1 MPRGSVRQTASLPA
15 VTTPAERLSAALADR
30 YRIERELGQG
40 GMATVYLAEDLKHR
54 RKVALKVLKPE
65 LAAVLGAE
73 RFVQEITTTASL
85 QHPHIL
91 PLFDSGTADGFL
103 FYVMP
108 FIEGETLRDKL
119 NRETQLGVDE
129 AVRIAREVADALDYA
144 HGQGVI
150 HRDIKPENILIQNGR
165 PMVADFGIALAVSA
179 AAGGRMTETGLSLGT
194 PHYMSP
200 EQATAEKE
208 ISARSDVYSL
218 ASVLFEMLA
227 GEPPHSGGSAQAI
240 IMKIIAEPAQDVT
253 KYRKSVPGN
262 VAAAVAKALEKVPA
276 DRFSSA
282 KAFADALG
290 DPHFNTGASAAT
302 PLLAAARPQRAAML
316 ALAGAL
322 GVMTI
327 LAGWA
332 LWRPGPPPPVNRYA
346 LSFPDAQ
353 LPDPFG
359 VVAISDDGSRIFY
372 LGRSPR
378 SPAVTQF
385 WYKSRDSLE
394 SVLLAGAEGASSIA
408 VAPDG
413 QTVAVIERNI
423 VRKLSI
429 TGGAPTVV
437 AQDASSVS
445 QSVAW
450 LDDNTLVY
458 VAQDQ
463 KRLMRVPSSGGTAT
477 VVWTADSLV
486 LSTLTPLPG
495 ARGVLFQ
502 ACRAPCGDGSL
513 WVLDLRSSTAR
524 ELQRRARV
532 GHFLS
537 SGHLVYVEDDVM
549 AVHAVPFD
557 LKTLQVRGEPVVVL
571 DSVAFDAGTSP
582 YLAVSASGT
591 LVMRRGLRAAGG
603 EFDLVWIDRTG
614 RESAVDSSFTF
625 RVTQTAGNFGWAL
638 SPDGTRLAIGRNTP
652 DGDDIWIKSLPR
664 GPATRLTFGAESEAR
679 PRWTSDGRAVTFV
692 STAGIFMRR
701 ADGAGSDSLL
711 WKGLADEAAFSPNR
725 GWLMIRRGASSA
737 SAGGRDIFGVRQAGV
752 DEALTPLVVTPYDES
767 AFALSPDGRWIAYH
781 SDETGQPEVFVR
793 PFPNTNDAKE
803 QISAGGGRAPLWSR
817 DGRELFFLRSDNT
830 MMAVAVASGAEWRR
844 SEPRALFQ
852 LRSAL
857 SLLEPDYYTPWDVAP
872 DGRFIFAR
880 SREGGRDRRAPL
892 IVVENWMEEVK
903 ARVPR

>member
-1 MPRGSVRQTASLPA
+1 
-15 VTTPAERLSAALADR
+15 
-30 YRIERELGQG
+30 
-40 GMATVYLAEDLKHR
+40 
-54 RKVALKVLKPE
+54 
-65 LAAVLGAE
+65 
-73 RFVQEITTTASL
+73 
-85 QHPHIL
+85 
-91 PLFDSGTADGFL
+91 
-103 FYVMP
+103 
-108 FIEGETLRDKL
+108 
-119 NRETQLGVDE
+119 
-129 AVRIAREVADALDYA
+129 
-144 HGQGVI
+144 
-150 HRDIKPENILIQNGR
+150 
-165 PMVADFGIALAVSA
+165 MVADFGIALAVCA

-208 ISARSDVYSL
+208 ITARSDVYSL

-227 GEPPHSGGSAQAI
+227 GEPPHSGGSAQQI
-240 IMKIIAEPAQDVT
+240 IMKIIAEPAQRVT
-253 KYRKSVPGN
+253 KFRKSVPPN

-276 DRFSSA
+276 DRFNSA
-282 KAFADALG
+282 KAFADALA
-290 DPHFNTGASAAT
+290 DPHFSVEST
-302 PLLAAARPQRAAML
+302 AAAVIAARTPPRAVTL
-316 ALAGAL
+316 VLAGAL

-332 LWRPGPPPPVNRYA
+332 LWRPAPPPLVNRYA

-353 LPDPFG
+353 LPVPSG
-359 VVAISDDGSRIFY
+359 VVAISSDGSRIFY

-394 SVLLAGAEGASSIA
+394 SVPLVGAEGASSIA

-429 TGGAPTVV
+429 TGGAPSVV

-445 QSVAW
+445 QSVTW

-463 KRLMRVPSSGGTAT
+463 KRLMRVSSSGGTAS

-513 WVLDLRSSTAR
+513 WVLDLRSSSAR
-524 ELQRRARV
+524 ELQPRARV
-532 GHFLS
+532 GYYLP
-537 SGHLVYVEDDVM
+537 SGHLVYVEDDVL
-549 AVHAVPFD
+549 ALHAVPFD
-557 LKTLQVRGEPVVVL
+557 LKSLRLRGEDVIVL

-591 LVMRRGLRAAGG
+591 LVMRRGTTVSGG
-603 EFDLVWIDRTG
+603 EFELVWVDRAG
-614 RESAVDSSFTF
+614 RESVVDSTFPF

-638 SPDGTRLAIGRNTP
+638 SPDGTRLALGRSTP
-652 DGDDIWIKSLPR
+652 DGDDIWIKSLPH
-664 GPATRLTFGAESEAR
+664 GPASRLTFGAESEAR

-692 STAGIFMRR
+692 TTAGIVLRR
-701 ADGAGSDSLL
+701 ADGAGSDSMI
-711 WKGLADEAAFSPNR
+711 WKGLADEAAFSPDR
-725 GWLMIRRGASSA
+725 TWLVIRRGASSA
-737 SAGGRDIFGVRQAGV
+737 SAGGRDILGRREAAT
-752 DEALTPLVVTPYDES
+752 DSALTPLVVTPYDES
-767 AFALSPDGRWIAYH
+767 AFALSPDGRWIAYY
-781 SDETGQPEVFVR
+781 SDETGQSEVFVR
-793 PFPNTNDAKE
+793 PFPNTNSAKE
-803 QISAGGGRAPLWSR
+803 QISSGGGRAPLWSR
-817 DGRELFFLRSDNT
+817 DGRELFYLRGTNT
-830 MMAVAVASGAEWRR
+830 MMAVSVAPGPAWRH
-844 SEPRALFQ
+844 SEPRALFE
-852 LRSAL
+852 LRDAL
-857 SLLEPDYYTPWDVAP
+857 AMLQPGFYTPWDVAP

-892 IVVENWMEEVK
+892 IVIENWMEEVK

>member
-1 MPRGSVRQTASLPA
+1 MISPT
-15 VTTPAERLSAALADR
+15 ERLATALADR

-40 GMATVYLAEDLKHR
+40 GMATVFLAEDLKHK

-65 LAAVLGAE
+65 LAAVLGAD

-144 HGQGVI
+144 HGKGVI
-150 HRDIKPENILIQNGR
+150 HRDIKPENILIQSGR

-218 ASVLFEMLA
+218 GSVLFEMLA

-240 IMKIIAEPAQDVT
+240 IMKIIAEPAQLVT
-253 KYRKSVPGN
+253 KYRKSVPPN
-262 VAAAVAKALEKVPA
+262 VAAAVAKSLEKVPA
-276 DRFSSA
+276 DRFTSA
-282 KAFADALG
+282 RAFADALA
-290 DPHFNTGASAAT
+290 DAHFSAGHVAGPAIAGARS
-302 PLLAAARPQRAAML
+302 ARPVVL
-316 ALAGAL
+316 ALGLAL
-322 GVMTI
+322 GVVT
-327 LAGWA
+327 LVAAWA
-332 LWRPGPPPPVNRYA
+332 LSRPGSPPPTVNRYA
-346 LSFPDAQ
+346 LAFPDVQ

-378 SPAVTQF
+378 SPGVTQF

-394 SVLLAGAEGASSIA
+394 SVPLAGAEGASSIA

-429 TGGAPTVV
+429 MGGASTVV
-437 AQDASSVS
+437 AQDASGIS

-450 LDDNTLVY
+450 LDDNSLVY

-463 KRLMRVPSSGGTAT
+463 KRLKRVPSSGGTAS

-495 ARGVLFQ
+495 ARGVFFQ
-502 ACRAPCGDGSL
+502 ACRAPCGDTNL
-513 WVLDLRSSTAR
+513 WVLDLRSSSAR
-524 ELQRRARV
+524 ELRQNARS
-532 GHFLS
+532 GYYLP
-537 SGHLVYVEDDVM
+537 SGHLVYVEDDL
-549 AVHAVPFD
+549 AAHAVRFD
-557 LKTLQVRGEPVVVL
+557 LKSLQIRGESVPVL
-571 DSVAFDAGTSP
+571 DSIAIDAGTSP
-582 YLAVSASGT
+582 YLAISASGT
-591 LVMRRGLRAAGG
+591 LVMRRGTTAARG
-603 EFDLVWIDRTG
+603 EFDLAWVDRAG
-614 RESAVDSSFTF
+614 RESVVDTSFTF

-638 SPDGTRLAIGRNTP
+638 SPDGSRLAIGRNTP
-652 DGDDIWIKSLPR
+652 EGDDIWIKSLPR
-664 GPATRLTFGAESEAR
+664 GAATRLTFGGDSDAR

-692 STAGIFMRR
+692 TTAGIFLRR
-701 ADGAGSDSLL
+701 ADGAGSDSLI
-711 WKGLADEAAFSPNR
+711 WNGLTDEAAFSPN
-725 GWLMIRRGASSA
+725 GDWLVIRRGASSS
-737 SAGGRDIFGVRQAGV
+737 SAGGRDIFGVRQIGS
-752 DEALTPLVVTPYDES
+752 DTALTPIVVTPYDES
-767 AFALSPDGRWIAYH
+767 AFAISPDGRWIAYH
-781 SDETGQPEVFVR
+781 SDETGRPEVFVR
-793 PFPNTNDAKE
+793 QFPNANGARE
-803 QISAGGGRAPLWSR
+803 QISTDGGRAPLWSR
-817 DGRELFFLRSDNT
+817 DGRELFYLRADNT
-830 MMAVAVASGAEWRR
+830 MMAVPVAPGAEWRR
-844 SEPRALFQ
+844 TEPRALFQ

-857 SLLEPDYYTPWDVAP
+857 AMLEPSYYTPWDIAP

-880 SREGGRDRRAPL
+880 SREGGRDQRAPL
-892 IVVENWMEEVK
+892 IVIENWMEEVK
-903 ARVPR
+903 AKVPR

>member
-1 MPRGSVRQTASLPA
+1 MSHATN
-15 VTTPAERLSAALADR
+15 RLAAALSER
-30 YRIERELGQG
+30 YRFERELGTG
-40 GMATVYLAEDLKHR
+40 GMATVYLAEDLRHD
-54 RKVALKVLKPE
+54 RKVAIKVLKPE
-65 LAAVLGAE
+65 LAAVLGAD
-73 RFVQEITTTASL
+73 RFVVEIKTTASL

-108 FIEGETLRDKL
+108 YIQGETIREKL
-119 NRETQLGVDE
+119 TRETQFGVEE

-144 HGQGVI
+144 HRHGVV
-150 HRDIKPENILIQNGR
+150 HRDIKPENILLHDGR
-165 PMVADFGIALAVSA
+165 AMVMDFGIALAVSA

-200 EQATAEKE
+200 EQATAEKD
-208 ISARSDVYSL
+208 ITGRSDVYSL
-218 ASVLFEMLA
+218 ASVLYEMLA

-240 IMKIIAEPAQDVT
+240 IMKIITEPAQDVT
-253 KYRKSVPGN
+253 KYRKSVPSN
-262 VAAAVAKALEKVPA
+262 VAAAVAKALEKLPA
-276 DRFSSA
+276 DRFGSA
-282 KAFADALG
+282 RTFADALA
-290 DPHFNTGASAAT
+290 DPHYGSGSPAALARVATRRSQRTAMGALAAALGIMT
-302 PLLAAARPQRAAML
+302 LLAA
-316 ALAGAL
+316 
-322 GVMTI
+322 
-327 LAGWA
+327 WA
-332 LWRPGPPPPVNRYA
+332 LWRPAPPPPVSRYA
-346 LSFPDAQ
+346 LSFPEAQ

-385 WYKSRDSLE
+385 WYKSRDAIE
-394 SVLLAGAEGASSIA
+394 SRLLAGAEGASSIA

-423 VRKLSI
+423 IRRLSI

-458 VAQDQ
+458 VASDQ
-463 KRLMRVPSSGGTAT
+463 KRLMRVPASGGTAS
-477 VVWTADSLV
+477 VVWTADSAV

-502 ACRAPCGDGSL
+502 ACGAPCSDGSV
-513 WVLDLRSSTAR
+513 WVLDLRSSAAR
-524 ELQRRARV
+524 ELQGRARAA
-532 GHFLS
+532 HYLA
-537 SGHLVYVEDDVM
+537 SGHLVYIEDDALV
-549 AVHAVPFD
+549 ARAVPFD
-557 LKTLQVRGEPVVVL
+557 LESLQIRGTPVPVL
-571 DSVAFDAGTSP
+571 DSIAFDAGTSP
-582 YLAVSASGT
+582 YLAISRSGT
-591 LVMRRGLRAAGG
+591 LVMRRGTTVSGG
-603 EFDLVWIDRTG
+603 DFDLVWVDRAG
-614 RESAVDSSFTF
+614 RESAVDSSFSF

-652 DGDDIWIKSLPR
+652 EGDDIWIKSLPR
-664 GPATRLTFGAESEAR
+664 GAATRLTFGAESDAR

-692 STAGIFMRR
+692 TTAGIFMRR

-711 WKGLADEAAFSPNR
+711 WSGLADEAAFSR
-725 GWLMIRRGASSA
+725 DREWLVLRRGASSA
-737 SAGGRDIFGVRQAGV
+737 SAGGRDIFGIRRGADG
-752 DEALTPLVVTPYDES
+752 ALTPLIVTPYDES

-803 QISAGGGRAPLWSR
+803 QISTGGGRAPLWSR
-817 DGRELFFLRSDNT
+817 DGRELFYLRADHT
-830 MMAVAVASGAEWRR
+830 MMAVPVAAGAEWQR

-857 SLLEPDYYTPWDVAP
+857 AQLEPSYYAPWDIAP

-880 SREGGRDRRAPL
+880 SLEGGRDRRAPL
-892 IVVENWMEEVK
+892 IVIENWMEEVK
-903 ARVPR
+903 AKVPR